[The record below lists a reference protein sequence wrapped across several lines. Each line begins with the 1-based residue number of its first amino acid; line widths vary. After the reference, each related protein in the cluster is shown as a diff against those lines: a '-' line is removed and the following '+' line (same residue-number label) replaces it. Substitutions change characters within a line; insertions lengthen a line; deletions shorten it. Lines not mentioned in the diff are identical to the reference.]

1 MFSAILVDG
10 MSFAKQTAAFN
21 VKEAEAMQ
29 VLEANALQT
38 NELCIIAVLQ
48 IATCNAL
55 CNMLLNISQHRTQC
69 IGGISFAKQAAVINA
84 SVSDIYR
91 RLEGRRGRG
100 EEIVFKQNK
109 NSKLN
114 PTLSY
119 YFCVRRYNVQTKT
132 KN

>member
-69 IGGISFAKQAAVINA
+69 IGG
-84 SVSDIYR
+84 
-91 RLEGRRGRG
+91 
-100 EEIVFKQNK
+100 VF
-109 NSKLN
+109 
-114 PTLSY
+114 
-119 YFCVRRYNVQTKT
+119 CKT
-132 KN
+132 SSGH